1 MKHPLYTNGSFFV
14 PRKVLVFVLLLG
26 FVAINLTIYVGYKVF
41 KSATDTQNGIQKT
54 KISNQ
59 AKTLGSEIGP
69 EAPKIDLLRTLPIDA
84 SSDEKNKHEQFLKEN
99 ARDTAIVF
107 IGADCS
113 SSPTVARIVGVNE
126 MKFINEDSQDHT
138 ISIDKKKIITIKP
151 NEPYVIMTSTF
162 TKGVFHSYRCD
173 ASEEVAGY
181 VYIP

>member
-1 MKHPLYTNGSFFV
+1 
-14 PRKVLVFVLLLG
+14 
-26 FVAINLTIYVGYKVF
+26 
-41 KSATDTQNGIQKT
+41 
-54 KISNQ
+54 
-59 AKTLGSEIGP
+59 
-69 EAPKIDLLRTLPIDA
+69 
-84 SSDEKNKHEQFLKEN
+84 
-99 ARDTAIVF
+99 
-107 IGADCS
+107 
-113 SSPTVARIVGVNE
+113 